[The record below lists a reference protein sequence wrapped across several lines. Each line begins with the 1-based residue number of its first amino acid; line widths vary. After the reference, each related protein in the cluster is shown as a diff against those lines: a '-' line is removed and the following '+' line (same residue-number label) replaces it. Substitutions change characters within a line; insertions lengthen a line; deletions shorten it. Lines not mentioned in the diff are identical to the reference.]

1 MVGLESIFGFLWLV
15 LGWKL
20 EQKIEK
26 LAIISLVLI
35 VLCHLL

>member
-15 LGWKL
+15 LSWKL